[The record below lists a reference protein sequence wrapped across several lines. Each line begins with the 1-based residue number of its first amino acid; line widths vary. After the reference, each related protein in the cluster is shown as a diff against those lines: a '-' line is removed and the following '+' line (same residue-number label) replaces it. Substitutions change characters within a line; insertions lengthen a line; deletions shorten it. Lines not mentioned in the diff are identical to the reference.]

1 MAKRFKDLNR
11 VRKQRLISKAGFGKG
26 AGKRA
31 AKAYNKSLPKPAKIE
46 QAPLLPGQTYGSNKA
61 FRLPGAMKKT
71 GTGVT
76 APPAAPTPAKIKQ
89 APLLPG
95 QTSSKSGAFNLR
107 TPASGT
113 GAALKVERDRSEPFG
128 SVVDTATPLSKK
140 EVNQMARQFFRSQ
153 GMVPGT
159 AKHAQRFGLNAAP
172 AAQGG
177 ATQPFEYDPG
187 YQLSIDGGSF
197 GDFKDMLTSRYMV
210 EGRSGL
216 KEMDASA
223 RARLDARDPLSGLQ
237 KLQYAIADFDPG
249 QVSLAAQRA
258 GITNVN
264 SEKDFQELYNEL
276 TRPSTGMQTADT
288 GRRGRRDPATIKYKK
303 SVNQAIADGTLT
315 VGELKRI
322 AGKHDKSRAGVKK
335 TAGRLFDKNFPGRE
349 LTIRTPG
356 MGRKNIAAAEAAAEG
371 GGPKVEGTDPES
383 LIQMLLAGIAASN
396 QAQALNQRLGSVTP
410 QILANP
416 FNMQGIGAFRSR
428 ADQFGTPSP
437 FMGLSQIAS

>member
-31 AKAYNKSLPKPAKIE
+31 AKAYNKSLPKPAKIQKIP
-46 QAPLLPGQTYGSNKA
+46 QAGTVQ
-61 FRLPGAMKKT
+61 KT
-71 GTGVT
+71 
-76 APPAAPTPAKIKQ
+76 Q
-89 APLLPG
+89 
-95 QTSSKSGAFNLR
+95 
-107 TPASGT
+107 
-113 GAALKVERDRSEPFG
+113 
-128 SVVDTATPLSKK
+128 TPLSAKIGSGTVQKTQAPSVVKNQPQAIPQVGTVAKTQMPDSVAK
-140 EVNQMARQFFRSQ
+140 EVLNQQKRQFFRSQ
-153 GMVPGT
+153 GMIPGT
-159 AKHAQRFGLNAAP
+159 AKHAKRFGLNAAP

-177 ATQPFEYDPG
+177 GAATTQPFNYDPG

-197 GDFKDMLTSRYMV
+197 GDFKDFLASRYMV

-223 RARLDARDPLSGLQ
+223 RARKDQRDPLTGLQ
-237 KLQYAIADFDPG
+237 KLQYAIGDFDPG

-258 GITNVN
+258 GITNVS

-276 TRPSTGMQTADT
+276 TRPSTGMQTGDT
-288 GRRGRRDPATIKYKK
+288 GRRGRRDPAKVKYKR
-303 SVNQAIADGTLT
+303 SINQAIADGTLT
-315 VGELKRI
+315 VGEMKRI
-322 AGKHDKSRAGVKK
+322 AGKHDKSRAGVKT

-356 MGRKNIAAAEAAAEG
+356 MGRKNIAAAEAAAQAAEG

-396 QAQALNQRLGSVTP
+396 QAQALNQRLGYVTP
-410 QILANP
+410 QFGFNP
-416 FNMQGIGAFRSR
+416 LNMMGIGAFRSGGN
-428 ADQFGTPSP
+428 QFGTPSP